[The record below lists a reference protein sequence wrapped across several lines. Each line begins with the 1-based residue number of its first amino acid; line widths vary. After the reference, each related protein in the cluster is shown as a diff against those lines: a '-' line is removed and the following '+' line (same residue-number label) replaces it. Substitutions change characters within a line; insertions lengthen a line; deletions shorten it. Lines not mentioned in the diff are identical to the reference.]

1 MFNYLKIMIKCRF
14 FCMRILLFLILLL
27 FNFSNHVTSCPSSGD
42 GDCVPST
49 DAYDKGSN
57 KDKNQANKEKS
68 QAITETSEQ
77 NTSSGYDSYESDDGL
92 PDDHI
97 AKPSSYL
104 KKINEKS
111 ILNSKISKLNFDLDN
126 IIYNSSKKY
135 NSNFSSQ
142 INDKLYDVN
151 NLIVQNKNIDKNFF
165 NSLNQNIDK
174 LLNTIIYSFNDD
186 NSFISKPN
194 KKSVSDIMYQ
204 INKYNEINDI
214 IKTLEIMN

>member
-1 MFNYLKIMIKCRF
+1 M
-14 FCMRILLFLILLL
+14 L
-27 FNFSNHVTSCPSSGD
+27 FNFASHVGSCPSSGD
-42 GDCVPST
+42 GDCVPSKDT
-49 DAYDKGSN
+49 YDKDSN
-57 KDKNQANKEKS
+57 KSSD

-151 NLIVQNKNIDKNFF
+151 NLIVQNKNIDENFF

-186 NSFISKPN
+186 KSLILKPY
-194 KKSVSDIMYQ
+194 KKNESDMLYQ

-214 IKTLEIMN
+214 IKTLEVMNYN